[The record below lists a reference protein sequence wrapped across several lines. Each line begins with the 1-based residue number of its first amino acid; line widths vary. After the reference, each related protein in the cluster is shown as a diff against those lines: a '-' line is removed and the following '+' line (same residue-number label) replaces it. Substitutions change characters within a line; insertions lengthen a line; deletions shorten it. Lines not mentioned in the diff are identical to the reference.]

1 MGTSVRDVMTATP
14 VTISASASIAEAAQ
28 AMRDSDIGDVIVLE
42 ESDEICGI
50 VTDRDIALRAVAE
63 ARDATQTKVG
73 DICSRGLVALSPD
86 DSTGDAVRLMREK
99 AVRRLPVVEA
109 GKPVGIVSIG
119 DLAIELDRDSAL
131 ADISATKPNN

>member
-1 MGTSVRDVMTATP
+1 MSTSVREVMTAAP
-14 VTISASASIAEAAQ
+14 VTIAASASIAEAAQ

-63 ARDATQTKVG
+63 ARDANQTKVG
-73 DICSRGLVALSPD
+73 DICSRALVELSPD

-109 GKPVGIVSIG
+109 GKPVGIVTIG

>member
-1 MGTSVRDVMTATP
+1 MSTSVRDVMTASP
-14 VTISASASIAEAAQ
+14 VTISASASVAEAAQ

-50 VTDRDIALRAVAE
+50 VTDRDITLRAVAE
-63 ARDATQTKVG
+63 TRDVTQTKVG
-73 DICSRGLVALSPD
+73 DICTRSLVAMSPD

-99 AVRRLPVVEA
+99 AIRRLPVVES

>member
-1 MGTSVRDVMTATP
+1 MSTSVREVMTAAP
-14 VTISASASIAEAAQ
+14 VTIAASASIAEAAQ

-63 ARDATQTKVG
+63 ARDANQTKVG
-73 DICSRGLVALSPD
+73 DICSRALVALSPD

-109 GKPVGIVSIG
+109 GKPVGIVTIG